1 MSLSLGPL
9 TLSWGA
15 QNQPSNKSNVSA
27 PVAIGLVATGAL
39 LGVAGTYVAPK
50 VVPPLAKVITDAK
63 DKTMATVQGLFGK
76 KVEPVVTVQVQQ
88 LPQTKTWL
96 RTIVGL
102 GIF

>member
-1 MSLSLGPL
+1 MSLSIGPL
-9 TLSWGA
+9 SLSWGA

-27 PVAIGLVATGAL
+27 PVAVGLVATGAL

-50 VVPPLAKVITDAK
+50 VIPPVSKVISDAK
-63 DKTMATVQGLFGK
+63 DKTIATVQGLFGK
-76 KVEPVVTVQVQQ
+76 KVEPVVPVQVQQ
-88 LPQTKTWL
+88 APQSRSWF